1 MPETPEEME
10 RRLEQEEKIRE
21 HVRKRLQVQQPAPQA
36 PKKPTPQPQAWSR
49 AFWITAAAVGAL
61 LVVLS
66 LITPRGGDSGEY
78 DRYDFVAQCQ
88 DLVREQLRA
97 PATARFPDLEVT
109 FSTGPYAV
117 HETSSGWEWTAYVD
131 AENAFGVL
139 VRARFACVAD
149 ASTRRV
155 VARLLE

>member
-10 RRLEQEEKIRE
+10 RRVEQEEKIRE
-21 HVRKRLQVQQPAPQA
+21 HVRRRLAQQPAPRGPQEPA
-36 PKKPTPQPQAWSR
+36 PAPRSPWSR
-49 AFWITAAAVGAL
+49 AFWVTAAAVGAL
-61 LVVLS
+61 LAVLS
-66 LITPRGGDSGEY
+66 LVTPRGGGSGEY

-88 DLVREQLRA
+88 ELVRGQLRA

-109 FSTGPYAV
+109 FGPGPHAV
-117 HETSSGWEWTAYVD
+117 RETSSGWEWSGYVD
-131 AENAFGVL
+131 AENGFGAL